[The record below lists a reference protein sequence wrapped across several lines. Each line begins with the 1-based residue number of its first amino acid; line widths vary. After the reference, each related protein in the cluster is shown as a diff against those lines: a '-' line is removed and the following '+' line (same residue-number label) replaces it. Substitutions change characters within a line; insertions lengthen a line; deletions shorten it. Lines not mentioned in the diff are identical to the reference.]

1 MENNMSEHWSEYWS
15 HGHMTSFS
23 EEFKNNYEGELL
35 NIWKPFIQQIKNGEK
50 MLDICTGNG
59 ALLLIAD
66 EHINDTSSVK
76 LVGVDFADVLP
87 VLERKRIQILPN
99 INIHKLPFTN
109 QSIDYVTSQ
118 FGIEYSDIKSS
129 LKEVSRVLKPGA
141 KLQFVMH
148 HKDSLIIKLNKTILS
163 CYQAINSD
171 DGVLNI
177 LSSMIAELEIASVGR
192 ENITGNQKTETLR
205 QQLNENNQKLLNIDK
220 EALYQTQFPS
230 LVQQVFDPKNN
241 FSKKRELIENIHKI
255 ESSFNECLMYSGD
268 EKKRDEFLTNFDTIY
283 KKTRKDY
290 ISVIKSLDEHS
301 LEIGTSWLSSIVEN

>member
-66 EHINDTSSVK
+66 EQINNTFSVK

-99 INIHKLPFTN
+99 INIHKLPFAN

-118 FGIEYSDIKSS
+118 FGIEYSDIKTS

-241 FSKKRELIENIHKI
+241 FSKKRELIEKYQI
-255 ESSFNECLMYSGD
+255 E
-268 EKKRDEFLTNFDTIY
+268 
-283 KKTRKDY
+283 
-290 ISVIKSLDEHS
+290 IKSACTRLCELCSAALDDS
-301 LEIGTSWLSSIVEN
+301 EIMAFSKEAGDFMLGDMMSFPIFQEGNLLAVGINATKHN

>member
-1 MENNMSEHWSEYWS
+1 MTEHWSEYWS

-66 EHINDTSSVK
+66 EQINNRFSVK

-87 VLERKRIQILPN
+87 VLEHKRIQILPN
-99 INIHKLPFTN
+99 INIHKLPFAN
-109 QSIDYVTSQ
+109 QSINYVTSQ
-118 FGIEYSDIKSS
+118 FGIEYSDIKTS

-141 KLQFVMH
+141 RLQFVMH
-148 HKDSLIIKLNKTILS
+148 HKDSLIIKLNKAILS
-163 CYQAINSD
+163 CYQSIDSD

-177 LSSMIAELEIASVGR
+177 LSSMIAELEIASVGKA
-192 ENITGNQKTETLR
+192 NITGNQKTETLR
-205 QQLNENNQKLLNIDK
+205 HLLNENNQKLLNINK

-241 FSKKRELIENIHKI
+241 FSKKRELIEKYKI
-255 ESSFNECLMYSGD
+255 E
-268 EKKRDEFLTNFDTIY
+268 
-283 KKTRKDY
+283 
-290 ISVIKSLDEHS
+290 IKSACTRLCELCSAALDDS
-301 LEIGTSWLSSIVEN
+301 EIMAFSKEGADLMLGDMMSFPIFQESNLLAVGINATKQY